1 MSDKLDTKK
10 EESKPEIKLEAKNGP
25 TQAEEDRAIFD
36 SKRFGKKLGIY
47 VGVTFVISLLLCFM
61 ALSPSLIM
69 NDFIYKPAMMRIVL
83 GIYAALLFIFIIPYY
98 FFIGLVNNSKSPK
111 QFALF
116 PVTTHLYEWDISN
129 YLFGLNSWMPSIYDG
144 EDIDIRNTMSWL
156 TDVPHEK
163 DLNPIPITLES
174 LTGN

>member
-1 MSDKLDTKK
+1 MSDQPVDSNEIKPK
-10 EESKPEIKLEAKNGP
+10 EEQKP

-36 SKRFGKKLGIY
+36 SKRFGKKLGMY
-47 VGVTFVISLLLCFM
+47 VGVTFGISLLLCFM

-83 GIYAALLFIFIIPYY
+83 GIYASLLFIFIIPYY
-98 FFIGLVNNSKSPK
+98 FFIGLTNNSRSPK

-116 PVTTHLYEWDISN
+116 PVVTHLYEWDISN
-129 YLFGLNSWMPSIYDG
+129 YLFGINSWMPTIYDG
-144 EDIDIRNTMSWL
+144 NDIDIRNAMTWL
-156 TDVPHEK
+156 RDKPHPK

-174 LTGN
+174 LSGN